1 MKFVLEPYLLCE
13 RKLIKHKKKLIKKF
27 YLLIAKRANEFDGW
41 IIKWRVDNEK
51 KGSRRQ

>member
-27 YLLIAKRANEFDGW
+27 YLLIAERANEFDGR
-41 IIKWRVDNEK
+41 ILKWRVDNEK

>member
-1 MKFVLEPYLLCE
+1 MKFVLKPYLLCE
-13 RKLIKHKKKLIKKF
+13 RKLIKHKKKLTKKF

-41 IIKWRVDNEK
+41 ILKWRVDNEK